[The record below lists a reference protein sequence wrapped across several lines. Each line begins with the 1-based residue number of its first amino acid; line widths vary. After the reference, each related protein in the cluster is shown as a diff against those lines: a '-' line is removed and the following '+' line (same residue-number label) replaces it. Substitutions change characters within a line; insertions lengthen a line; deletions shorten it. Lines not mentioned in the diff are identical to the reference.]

1 MPSFEDNPNALRE
14 TLEAAVTTA
23 EAAPAPA
30 PVEAPAPAPAPIE
43 ALSPAPAPTLGAA
56 PAVDTSGAPTPAPV
70 IGTPAPVDPNA
81 PAPVA
86 ATPAEPAPAPN
97 DGNNPYA
104 KAPGTWTPVARES
117 WSNLPPEVKQE
128 VWKREREASRAL
140 TMSTEA
146 RRWQEDFNKTMQPYL
161 GFIAA
166 EQSTP
171 LQAVNYMMQTAA
183 ALRVGTPQQ
192 KVQLVAQIIGQYGI
206 DLEALD
212 TVLAGKTPQYNP
224 QVAIEQMVNQR
235 MAPIMQQIQQ
245 QNFQQEQQ
253 LQQQVDSDLTNFV
266 NATDEKGRPKHE
278 FFQDVQDVMADLI
291 QVSTQRGHTLG
302 LTEAYERAIMMHEP
316 VRRVIEARKQRQSA
330 TQLTAA
336 ATQAQGTAASIVPS
350 NEVEVV
356 KPAAGNSIRASI
368 EAAISAQQGR

>member
-14 TLEAAVTTA
+14 TLESAVSAA
-23 EAAPAPA
+23 EAPS
-30 PVEAPAPAPAPIE
+30 PAPAPIE
-43 ALSPAPAPTLGAA
+43 APSPAPAPALGA
-56 PAVDTSGAPTPAPV
+56 PTPVDTSGTPAPAP
-70 IGTPAPVDPNA
+70 IGAPAPASAPIDPNA

-86 ATPAEPAPAPN
+86 ATSAEPTPAPAPN

-104 KAPGTWTPVARES
+104 KAPGTWTPAARES
-117 WSNLPPEVKQE
+117 WAALPSEVKQE

-146 RRWQEDFNKTMQPYL
+146 RRWQDEFNKTMQPYL

-212 TVLAGKTPQYNP
+212 TVLAGKQPQFNP
-224 QVAIEQMVNQR
+224 QAHIESLVNQR
-235 MAPIMQQIQQ
+235 MAPLMQQIQH
-245 QNFQQEQQ
+245 QNLQQEQQ
-253 LQQQVDSDLTNFV
+253 LQQQVDADLTNFV
-266 NATDEKGRPKHE
+266 NEVDEKGNLKHE

-291 QVSTQRGHTLG
+291 QVSVQRGARLG
-302 LTEAYERAIMMHEP
+302 LTEAYERAIMIHEP

-330 TQLTAA
+330 AQLTAA

-350 NEVEVV
+350 SEVEVV

-368 EAAISAQQGR
+368 EAAIAAQQGR